1 MSIPNLTSN
10 QYKQLLFQMLRR
22 LFQRQNHTDGTKL
35 LYECGDILS
44 NDSVVIDQP
53 DFDAL
58 ESHYSSEV
66 KYCHTKGI
74 TDMGAYYDDENFDA
88 NWAKWQ
94 DIMATIGI
102 DLEMT
107 YSAGYPSK
115 VIFTLPDQTQ
125 KTLNAGGFQYWTINT
140 TQGSDLEYAT
150 LSFPYRYKYDLSNVP
165 ELTVD
170 DYQRVGTRCR
180 WTYDENKSQI
190 TITGAGA
197 LPSSLSSIFSNIFNK
212 KINTIVIGA
221 GVTKIGSSMAS
232 SVYVSNI
239 VFLHG
244 KNQDIELPGGLI
256 DSGTESSPT
265 SYTIYTDNEQVK
277 NYSYPT
283 SYTTVTIKPLSEWQG

>member
-1 MSIPNLTSN
+1 MSITNLTSN

-22 LFQRQNHTDGTKL
+22 LFQRQNDENGTKL

-53 DFDAL
+53 DFDIL
-58 ESHYSSEV
+58 ESHYNSEV

-74 TDMGAYYDDENFDA
+74 TSIEVYYDDENFDA

-107 YSAGYPSK
+107 YKYGYPDT
-115 VIFTLPDQTQ
+115 VIFTLPDGTQ
-125 KTLNAGGFQYWTINT
+125 KTISAGYFEQWQINT
-140 TQGSDLEYAT
+140 RQGSDLEYAI
-150 LSFPYRYKYDLSNVP
+150 LSYPYRYKYDLSNVP

-180 WTYDENKSQI
+180 WTYDENKNQI

-197 LPSSLSSIFSNIFNK
+197 LPSYLSLIFYNVFKK
-212 KINTIVIGA
+212 KINTIIIGA
-221 GVTKIGSSMAS
+221 GVTKIGSLMAS
-232 SVYVSNI
+232 ESYVSNI

-256 DSGTESSPT
+256 SSGTESSPA

-283 SYTTVTIKPLSEWQG
+283 SYTIVTIKPLSEWQG